1 MSDINELD
9 VNDIGLKEIF
19 GNRFQDIGDA
29 SHVVTEPTKATYHT
43 APTAKVARNP
53 IEDSVEAQWEPA
65 RPAPNFFDN
74 LKCCAKSVA
83 IFGGLNVLVFYW
95 QTSGLM
101 AQSIAL
107 PCMLVCAVLAGFG
120 VGKAFGGE

>member
-19 GNRFQDIGDA
+19 GNRFQDIGESVTTESPKA
-29 SHVVTEPTKATYHT
+29 SYHT

-53 IEDSVEAQWEPA
+53 NEDSVESYWEPA
-65 RPAPNFFDN
+65 RTVPNFFDN
-74 LKCCAKSVA
+74 LKRCAKSVA
-83 IFGGLNVLVFYW
+83 LFGGLNVLVFYW
-95 QTSGLM
+95 QYSGLM

-120 VGKAFGGE
+120 IGKAFGGE